1 MPIRRSLG
9 AQNYKISAFISV
21 GNFYYSNAAHFA
33 HHAHTPHTM
42 HITPGLGLAIITPR
56 WMEYCMD
63 ESTVSKYVQFAVN
76 VFGVDAT
83 LPPMEIA
90 REGIRR
96 LSEFLFKTL
105 GLQSSFQEVNIGREH
120 FSTMARK
127 ACGGI

>member
-1 MPIRRSLG
+1 
-9 AQNYKISAFISV
+9 
-21 GNFYYSNAAHFA
+21 
-33 HHAHTPHTM
+33 M

-96 LSEFLFKTL
+96 LSKFLFKTL

-127 ACGGI
+127 ACGGNILPGFKHLNQQDIEKIFEMCLN